1 MSGLVEALLLAPIPD
16 LDVAGLVKDLRRLAR
31 HRRRAGAGPKT
42 FNRNSGRH
50 FSFGALEQLD
60 PVGRQLGRGLSL
72 PSKLTMPAMS
82 CMSLLLLR
90 AGTHNN
96 LTTAIGSL
104 GLRQRSGSA
113 PLPYAWPG
121 HDTLVLRTIQL
132 IQPGAPY

>member
-90 AGTHNN
+90 AGMHNN

-104 GLRQRSGSA
+104 GLLIGSG
-113 PLPYAWPG
+113 
-121 HDTLVLRTIQL
+121 LVRRRCLMRGPVTIL
-132 IQPGAPY
+132 WCSGPFS